1 MCVDFVRSAG
11 RQAYRLL
18 DERFD
23 DVGESGVNLNRP
35 AMQRLLASVRSGRV
49 DVVVV
54 HRLDRLSRQVADCS
68 ALLEEF
74 RESGVELR
82 IAAMPELVGG
92 AFDTLLLNLLS
103 CFAEFERELI
113 ASRISDRRAGLISRG
128 RRIAGRTPYGYSADR
143 GTKQLIPKPEEAAIV
158 RELFELIS
166 SGVLPSKVERIAA
179 DRGWQTRNGRPWTA
193 RQVLD
198 TVSNPVYT
206 GRFRAASGT
215 RPAVHE
221 PIVSQDT
228 FQRCADAIAARRTGT
243 SGPRQRRMWS
253 TLQGKVRCARCGE
266 LMGIHTNSRGSVRY
280 VSFRC
285 RRAKTG
291 GKPCD
296 GTQVRV
302 FDIDRQVEA
311 IFRNPA
317 ESLPPR
323 RGRPP
328 VWLAELHALSQVFP
342 ILNVTAQHRV
352 VGDSVKEVI
361 WNSDS
366 GRIRISFNEAA
377 LVRYSEQLLNFPHE
391 VVMRVCRP
399 DHGYQR

>member
-1 MCVDFVRSAG
+1 M
-11 RQAYRLL
+11 
-18 DERFD
+18 
-23 DVGESGVNLNRP
+23 
-35 AMQRLLASVRSGRV
+35 GRV

-54 HRLDRLSRQVADCS
+54 RRLDRLSRRVADCT

-74 RESGVELR
+74 GELGVELR

-103 CFAEFERELI
+103 SFAEFERELI
-113 ASRISDRRAGLISRG
+113 ASRISDRRTGLISRG

-143 GTKQLIPKPEEAAIV
+143 GTKQLIPKREEAAMM

-198 TVSNPVYT
+198 TVSNPIYT

-215 RPAVHE
+215 RPAVHQ

-228 FQRCADAIAARRTGT
+228 FQRCADTIAARRTGT
-243 SGPRQRRMWS
+243 SGRRQRRMWS

-280 VSFRC
+280 VSFCC
-285 RRAKTG
+285 RRAVVG
-291 GKPCD
+291 GKPRA

-302 FDIDRQVEA
+302 SISITRSRRYFATRLRVSQRDAGDRL
-311 IFRNPA
+311 FGC
-317 ESLPPR
+317 PR
-323 RGRPP
+323 STR
-328 VWLAELHALSQVFP
+328 
-342 ILNVTAQHRV
+342 
-352 VGDSVKEVI
+352 
-361 WNSDS
+361 
-366 GRIRISFNEAA
+366 
-377 LVRYSEQLLNFPHE
+377 
-391 VVMRVCRP
+391 
-399 DHGYQR
+399 